1 MKKIYTLIT
10 SIILIIMASRANA
23 QSGIGNNNGNGNG
36 GGNGFSQ
43 LIKSTPADATLLFQ
57 NFAEPLFKGL
67 GTGLNSG
74 WNNTAKTKKFLHFD
88 LRITANIAQ
97 VPTSDQSFDVT
108 KIGLSN
114 HLQVDP
120 SSTTNIAP
128 TFGGSKN
135 APTPLMDIKDNN
147 GNTIGTFNMPNGVI
161 KYIPAPD
168 IQLTIGLVHN
178 TDITIRTTPTI
189 NIGNNSGSI
198 GEIGFG
204 IKHDIIQ
211 DFAGKK
217 PFPFDLAIAVNYN
230 RINYNAP
237 LNVQPDNGTVPAS
250 GSQTDFS
257 NQRVHGYFSGTNVQV
272 IFSKKLLFFTPFVS
286 VGYQSANTS
295 LGILGNYPI
304 TTSAGVYSTVTDPV
318 QINETS
324 ISGLRADVGFQLT
337 PGFFRI
343 FVSGSIAEYKSVNAG
358 IGFGF

>member
-1 MKKIYTLIT
+1 MRRIYLLLTFAT
-10 SIILIIMASRANA
+10 FVFAAMSAKA
-23 QSGIGNNNGNGNG
+23 QNGNGNNNS
-36 GGNGFSQ
+36 GGNSFSQ
-43 LIKSTPADATLLFQ
+43 LIKSSPADATLLFQ
-57 NFAEPLFKGL
+57 YYAEPLFKGL

-74 WNNTAKTKKFLHFD
+74 WNNTAKTKKLLHFD

-97 VPTSDQSFDVT
+97 VPAGDQSFDVT

-135 APTPLMDIKDNN
+135 VPTPLMDIKDNN

-217 PFPFDLAIAVNYN
+217 PFPFDLAIALNYN

-237 LNVQPDNGTVPAS
+237 LNVQPDDGIVPAS
-250 GSQTDFS
+250 GRQTFQINVFTVISAGQMCRSFS
-257 NQRVHGYFSGTNVQV
+257 LKNYFSLRHSCQSVTKALIQV
-272 IFSKKLLFFTPFVS
+272 WAYWAIILLPHLQGF
-286 VGYQSANTS
+286 
-295 LGILGNYPI
+295 ILLL
-304 TTSAGVYSTVTDPV
+304 
-318 QINETS
+318 QI
-324 ISGLRADVGFQLT
+324 
-337 PGFFRI
+337 P
-343 FVSGSIAEYKSVNAG
+343 YKSTKPA
-358 IGFGF
+358 